1 MAVIPFADARAAPT
15 AAHREVSTRR
25 RGRYTGRENDLT
37 ESLMKHDIA
46 KLPPI
51 AFIDLETQRRRLGGR
66 IDDAVARVL
75 NHCQFI
81 LGPEVGL
88 LEADLAEFCGARHAV
103 SCSSGTTALA
113 LVLMAKGIKAGDAVL
128 CPSFTF
134 AATAEVVAWTG
145 ATPVFVD
152 IDPDSF
158 NLDPASLESGI
169 ATARNLGLRP
179 AAVIP
184 VDLFGQ
190 PADYDAIEPV
200 CDAHGLWMLTDA
212 AQSFGAV
219 YRGRRVGTIGLAT
232 ATSFY
237 PSKPLGC
244 YGDGGAVF
252 TDDGDLAEAIR
263 SIRVH
268 GQGTDKYD
276 NVRIG
281 LNARLDTLQA
291 AVLIEKLQIFAEEL
305 ELRNVAASRYDA
317 ALASVAAVP
326 RLIAGATSVWA
337 QYTIR
342 VPAGRRDPLAAAL
355 KGQGIPTSIH
365 YPKPLHRQTAYCM
378 YPVAGNGLPVS
389 DRVAAEVVS
398 LPMHPYLDE
407 KDQERIADAVKA
419 ALR

>member
-1 MAVIPFADARAAPT
+1 
-15 AAHREVSTRR
+15 
-25 RGRYTGRENDLT
+25 
-37 ESLMKHDIA
+37 MKDDTTS
-46 KLPPI
+46 LPPI
-51 AFIDLETQRRRLGGR
+51 AFIDLETQRQRLGGR

-75 NHCQFI
+75 DHCQFI
-81 LGPEVGL
+81 LGPEVRQ
-88 LEADLAEFCGARHAV
+88 LEADLAAFCGARHAI

-113 LVLMAKGIKAGDAVL
+113 LVLMAKGVKAGDAVF

-134 AATAEVVAWTG
+134 AATSEVVAWTG

-152 IDPDSF
+152 IDADSF
-158 NLDPASLESGI
+158 NLDPRSLEQGI
-169 ATARNLGLRP
+169 ATAKQLGLKP
-179 AAVIP
+179 VAVIP

-200 CDAHGLWMLTDA
+200 CEKHNLWMLTDA
-212 AQSFGAV
+212 AQSFGAA

-252 TDDGDLAEAIR
+252 TEDDDLAEVIK
-263 SIRVH
+263 SVRVH
-268 GQGTDKYD
+268 GQGVDRYD

-291 AVLIEKLQIFAEEL
+291 AVLVEKLKIFAGEL
-305 ELRNVAASRYDA
+305 ERRNAVADRYNA
-317 ALASVAAVP
+317 ALASVVEAP
-326 RLIAGATSVWA
+326 HLMAGATSVWA

-342 VPAGRRDPLAAAL
+342 VSGGRRDALAAAL
-355 KGQGIPTSIH
+355 KVRGVPTAIH

-389 DRVAAEVVS
+389 ERMAAEVIS
-398 LPMHPYLDE
+398 LPMHPYLAE
-407 KDQERIADAVKA
+407 RDQERVIDAVTA

>member
-1 MAVIPFADARAAPT
+1 
-15 AAHREVSTRR
+15 
-25 RGRYTGRENDLT
+25 
-37 ESLMKHDIA
+37 MKDDTTS
-46 KLPPI
+46 LPPI
-51 AFIDLETQRRRLGGR
+51 AFIDLETQRQRLGAR

-75 NHCQFI
+75 DHCQFI
-81 LGPEVGL
+81 LGPEVRQ
-88 LEADLAEFCGARHAV
+88 LEADLAAFCGARHAI

-113 LVLMAKGIKAGDAVL
+113 MVLMAKGVKAGDAVF

-134 AATAEVVAWTG
+134 AATSEVVAWTG

-152 IDPDSF
+152 IEPDSF
-158 NLDPASLESGI
+158 NLDPKSLERGV
-169 ATARNLGLRP
+169 ATAKQLGLKP
-179 AAVIP
+179 VAVIP

-200 CDAHGLWMLTDA
+200 CEAHRLWILTDA

-237 PSKPLGC
+237 PSKPLGG

-252 TDDGDLAEAIR
+252 TEDGDLADVIR

-268 GQGTDKYD
+268 GQGSDRYD

-291 AVLIEKLQIFAEEL
+291 AVLIEKLKIFADEL
-305 ELRNVAASRYDA
+305 ERRNAVAARYDA
-317 ALASVAAVP
+317 ALAAVVEVP
-326 RLIAGATSVWA
+326 RLMAGATSVWA

-342 VPAGRRDPLAAAL
+342 VPGGRRDALAAAL
-355 KGQGIPTSIH
+355 KACGVPTAIH

-389 DRVAAEVVS
+389 ERMAAEVIS
-398 LPMHPYLDE
+398 LPIHPYLAE
-407 KDQERIADAVKA
+407 RDQERVIEGVKT